1 MDEQEETEIEA
12 KEEDLETTDVS
23 EPEEEEE
30 AEEEPSRK
38 KELLKSALLI
48 LRDIGIALLVV
59 LIVFLVLWAYS
70 GVWPPI
76 VVVESGSMQHD
87 DYESHVGVIDTGD
100 LVLVQNTNSPGE
112 IETYVHGKCSG
123 HSTYGDEGDV
133 IIYNE
138 RGGGDKPI
146 IHRALVWLEYNS
158 TGPGSFNVPGLECDK
173 WENGVN
179 WEATNW
185 NGTGPAITITEPRN
199 INGTLTIYVTS
210 GHRTQQKIDLDLRSF
225 VSQIRADPDWT
236 DGGFVALGDN
246 NDNEDGFL
254 IKHSWIIGR
263 ARGELPW
270 FGLIKLSVT
279 GEIPWGSVCSGAMDN
294 HCAPQNSWDSLVI
307 ALVVLIV
314 VPIVLDLSLG
324 FYQRWRMKH
333 PRTEEEGEE
342 EEEAEEASEEESEEE
357 PSVEEEAGEPS

>member
-23 EPEEEEE
+23 EPEKEEE
-30 AEEEPSRK
+30 AEEEPSRRR
-38 KELLKSALLI
+38 ELLKSALLV
-48 LRDIGIALLVV
+48 LRDIGISLLVV

-87 DYESHVGVIDTGD
+87 NYESHVGVIDTGD
-100 LVLVQNTNSPGE
+100 LVLVQKANSPGE
-112 IETYVHGKCSG
+112 IETYVHGQCSG
-123 HSTYGDEGDV
+123 HATYGDEGDV

-138 RGGGDKPI
+138 LGGGDKPI
-146 IHRALVWLEYNS
+146 IHRALVWLKYNS
-158 TGPGSFNVPGLECDK
+158 TGAGSFDVPGLECNK

-179 WEATNW
+179 WWAYNY
-185 NGTGPAITITEPRN
+185 NGTGPTITITEPRN
-199 INGTLTIYVTS
+199 INGTLTIVVPS
-210 GHRTQQKIDLDLRSF
+210 GHRSIHEISLDMRDF
-225 VSQIRADPDWT
+225 VSDIKADSNWN

-246 NDNEDGFL
+246 NPDEDGHL
-254 IKHSWIIGR
+254 IKFGWIIGR

-279 GEIPWGSVCSGAMDN
+279 GEIPWGSVCSGTHNN
-294 HCAPQNSWDSLVI
+294 HCAPQNSWDSLTI
-307 ALVVLIV
+307 ALVVLIG
-314 VPIVLDLSLG
+314 VPIVLDLGLG

-333 PRTEEEGEE
+333 PRPGEEEGEE
-342 EEEAEEASEEESEEE
+342 GVEEVSDEESEHEEPSEEEAEESS
-357 PSVEEEAGEPS
+357 